1 MLQRS
6 LRLAVNFG
14 LESRQVISND
24 NSNDHVV
31 SDAYVNFIPFGSSRS
46 RSQLVAQFGIS
57 AMIRLPNQCSWLS
70 SRTLALMK
78 RSTSPKTELCVNLG
92 DDG

>member
-1 MLQRS
+1 MAKRQPVTHNGPGPSLYVATQ

-14 LESRQVISND
+14 LESRQVISNE

-31 SDAYVNFIPFGSSRS
+31 SDAYVNFIPFGSSLS

-57 AMIRLPNQCSWLS
+57 AMIRFIVWAHRPHC
-70 SRTLALMK
+70 ALI
-78 RSTSPKTELCVNLG
+78 PKWP
-92 DDG
+92 

>member
-14 LESRQVISND
+14 LEGRQVVSNE
-24 NSNDHVV
+24 NSSDHVV
-31 SDAYVNFIPFGSSRS
+31 SDAYADFIPFGSSRS

-57 AMIRLPNQCSWLS
+57 AMIRFIVGAHRPHC
-70 SRTLALMK
+70 ALI
-78 RSTSPKTELCVNLG
+78 PKWP
-92 DDG
+92 

>member
-14 LESRQVISND
+14 LESRQVISNE

-57 AMIRLPNQCSWLS
+57 AMIRFIVWAHRPHC
-70 SRTLALMK
+70 ALI
-78 RSTSPKTELCVNLG
+78 PKWP
-92 DDG
+92 